1 MSILITPYVY
11 LNKYK
16 KICFSINKEWSDLAN
31 KINKNIIMI
40 CDYSNFKNILKR
52 SKIQAVVLSGGGD
65 IFKVKKNKLNELR
78 DKFEINLANYCFKRK
93 IPVIAVCR
101 GFQLLAS
108 NSGCK
113 IIKSK
118 QDSNI
123 HKITL
128 KIDGEKKS
136 IFVNS
141 YHKYKIFDIGSD
153 FDILG
158 KCKDNS
164 VEIASHKKKRLL
176 CLMMHPERPGNNK
189 IILNLFNKFIN

>member
-11 LNKYK
+11 LNRYK

-31 KINKNIIMI
+31 KINKNIIML
-40 CDYSNFKNILKR
+40 CDYSNFKNIFNR

-65 IFKVKKNKLNELR
+65 IFKVKQNKLNKLR
-78 DKFEINLANYCFKRK
+78 DKFETNLANYCFKKK

-101 GFQLLAS
+101 GFQLLAT

-118 QDSNI
+118 QDSNR
-123 HKITL
+123 HKINLT
-128 KIDGEKKS
+128 IDGQKKS

-141 YHKYKIFDIGSD
+141 YHKYKIFNISSN
-153 FDILG
+153 FNILG
-158 KCKDNS
+158 KCNDDS
-164 VEIASHKKKRLL
+164 IEIVCHKKKKLL

-189 IILNLFNKFIN
+189 IILNLLRKFIN